1 MGKPIELHFVDGPL
15 AGQRVTVPPVGLRFG
30 RSSSNDLHC
39 ADGELSRT
47 HCMFEQDADGTIKV
61 TDLASANGTFV
72 NGRQLGA
79 DPFPVRHGDEIE
91 AGSSHIKVVDPS
103 APPTASKPTQGK
115 AKHVVGGGI
124 DLGLAGGGSEAAS
137 GEQPKKRSVI
147 VNILWAVVIIS
158 IVAAMG
164 VILFMPQ
171 QDPVEQSSS
180 IVKAVEQELP
190 SVSSLLYEKVD
201 ADATRIFRFQMT
213 IDAEGVLRVIYDDVP
228 GENRHVDKSA
238 KLSPA
243 AKKRIDEIFA
253 TSGWRNLDD
262 EYTGYAA
269 DDENSL
275 KSKRVRVTVGK
286 TVKDV
291 RCENTTEP
299 EDLVAVVSAL
309 EAFSRN
315 ELGIWA
321 LQYTKDQLVSLSS
334 DSERLGDSK
343 WEDREVEYGNLS
355 ASIKAYREAVFYLET
370 VNPKPDGYSELKGKL
385 AQAEA
390 ELDRRYKDQRF
401 RAEKAINL
409 GNWEVA
415 RLELR
420 TLCDLVPDASD
431 QRHADAKAKLVD
443 VEDRLSKTKNGG
455 SK

>member
-1 MGKPIELHFVDGPL
+1 
-15 AGQRVTVPPVGLRFG
+15 
-30 RSSSNDLHC
+30 
-39 ADGELSRT
+39 
-47 HCMFEQDADGTIKV
+47 
-61 TDLASANGTFV
+61 
-72 NGRQLGA
+72 
-79 DPFPVRHGDEIE
+79 
-91 AGSSHIKVVDPS
+91 
-103 APPTASKPTQGK
+103 
-115 AKHVVGGGI
+115 
-124 DLGLAGGGSEAAS
+124 
-137 GEQPKKRSVI
+137 
-147 VNILWAVVIIS
+147 
-158 IVAAMG
+158 
-164 VILFMPQ
+164 
-171 QDPVEQSSS
+171 
-180 IVKAVEQELP
+180 
-190 SVSSLLYEKVD
+190 
-201 ADATRIFRFQMT
+201 MT

-299 EDLVAVVSAL
+299 EELVAVVSAL